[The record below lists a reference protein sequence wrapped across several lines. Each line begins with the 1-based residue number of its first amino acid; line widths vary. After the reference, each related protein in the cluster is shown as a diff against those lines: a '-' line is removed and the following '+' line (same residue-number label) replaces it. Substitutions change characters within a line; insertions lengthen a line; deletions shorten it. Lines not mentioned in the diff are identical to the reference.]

1 MTYQLYA
8 PTGNFRANMI
18 LTVAELTGVKVELVH
33 TEYST
38 IKTPEFL

>member
-8 PTGNFRANMI
+8 PAGNFRANMI

-33 TEYST
+33 TEYAS